1 MSRLKRIIASIV
13 AICLCTSCF
22 SVMSATAAES
32 ENFSLQ
38 NSGFEEPNIGSASYT
53 QPLESSVPY
62 WNTTAYGKKI
72 EILKE
77 NTGVYIDKYKLTPR
91 EGLQAAELNADEQS
105 SLYQSIKTTPG
116 SFVKWGISHHG
127 RSGYD
132 TMLLVIGPKQ
142 SVDPIKPTKN
152 GYDQFMKMGQYIS
165 SNSELSAL
173 IPTGSGASQ
182 EFVLYTPKFAKNGG
196 FAENTSFTTYRTVS
210 NTEKWHIWFIRSNND
225 GWHDYGTNVTSDTS
239 ELGYNNIYEVP
250 EDQTDTTF
258 AFTAYESAPKKGGS
272 VDLTYGNLI
281 DSINFGLLYNVSIH
295 TLTGGSGNV
304 QADNAPSISASYDG
318 TNFAKDKY
326 KSDSVV
332 KLTVTPDDVADYIF
346 AGATIN
352 GTLYNYTDFTA
363 NEAKTVYTKDITVDE
378 AKHISLAF
386 ARKGHISYDPNG
398 GTYKEIT
405 GITDKEYSY
414 YTNGIT
420 ESEIPS
426 HESAAFMEWTLFTN
440 DGAHSGTKIPANHTV
455 QYSADDSGKP
465 ILEISWTDSNDIPNS
480 VTLSAT
486 KEDGVMLVANY
497 DYKHE
502 AVALTD
508 GGSVDITNATTAK
521 SVSGGN
527 KHRITAGEEGDI
539 ITVSAAV
546 EDGYQFDG
554 WFENANSREAS
565 EAISKALEY
574 SYVVTGNSII
584 YAKFST
590 KVEEEIKE
598 DEKPEEEEEEEEKE
612 EKEEEAKEEVPPYT
626 VPVFDNS
633 YAYIYGYDDTTMA
646 PNNNALR
653 CEVAA
658 MLHRLVKQNNKLG
671 GFVYDESA
679 PAIFDDIDGKWY
691 RSAIEYL
698 VSKNALDT
706 STGRCYAESDIKRGE
721 AFKLVCLG
729 LGFTKDATLT
739 YEQYAK
745 ILLDAGVIEGYDD
758 GSLGLDDNITRAQF
772 CKIYNVI
779 IGRDD
784 ASLVTADGQEITAMT
799 YGFEDLRPS
808 KWYYEDMLRATSAYD
823 ENGYVDIAKRAVRN
837 NLDDY
842 EK

>member
-1 MSRLKRIIASIV
+1 MSRLKRKITTIV
-13 AICLCTSCF
+13 AICLCVSFITF
-22 SVMSATAAES
+22 LPVSAAS
-32 ENFSLQ
+32 NENYSLQ
-38 NSGFEEPNIGSASYT
+38 NSGFELPVISGSYQ
-53 QPLESSVPY
+53 QPLASDVPY
-62 WNTTAYGKKI
+62 WNTTAYGKKV

-77 NTGVYIDKYKLTPR
+77 NTGVYIDSYKLTPR

-152 GYDQFMKMGQYIS
+152 DYDQFMKMGQYIS
-165 SNSELSAL
+165 THSELSSL
-173 IPTGSGASQ
+173 LPTGSGASD
-182 EFVLYTPKFAKNGG
+182 EIILYTSKFAKNGG
-196 FAENTSFTTYRTVS
+196 FSENTSFTTYRTEN

-225 GWHDYGTNVTSDTS
+225 GWYDYGTNVTSDTS

-250 EDQTDTTF
+250 EGQTDTTF
-258 AFTAYESAPKKGGS
+258 AFTAYESAPKKGGT
-272 VDLTYGNLI
+272 VDLTYGNII
-281 DSINFGLLYNVSIH
+281 DDINFGLLYNVSIH

-304 QADNAPSISASYDG
+304 EADNAPSISASYDG

-332 KLTVTPDDVADYIF
+332 TLTVTPDDAADYIF
-346 AGATIN
+346 VGATIN
-352 GTLYNYTDFTA
+352 GALYDYTDFTA
-363 NEAKTVYTKDITVDE
+363 NEANTVYTKDITVDE

-405 GITDKEYSY
+405 GITDKKYSY

-426 HESAAFMEWTLFTN
+426 HDSAAFMEWTLFTN
-440 DGAHSGTKIPANHTV
+440 DGVHSGTKIPANHTV
-455 QYSADDSGKP
+455 KYSADDSGKP
-465 ILEISWTDSNDIPNS
+465 ILEISWTDSNDVPGS

-502 AVALTD
+502 AVALTY
-508 GGSVDITNATTAK
+508 GGSVDIKNSTTAK

-527 KHRITAGEEGDI
+527 KHRITAGEEGDV
-539 ITVSAAV
+539 ITVSAVV

-554 WFENANSREAS
+554 WFENAKSTDAS

-598 DEKPEEEEEEEEKE
+598 DEIPEEKE
-612 EKEEEAKEEVPPYT
+612 EKEDVPPYV
-626 VPVFDNS
+626 VPVLDNS
-633 YAYIYGYDDTTMA
+633 YAYIYGYDDITMA
-646 PNNNALR
+646 PDNNALR

-679 PAIFDDIDGKWY
+679 PAKFDDIDGKWY

-698 VSKNALDT
+698 VSKNAIDD
-706 STGRCYAESDIKRGE
+706 SAECCYAESDIKRGE

-739 YEQYAK
+739 YEQYGK
-745 ILLDAGVIEGYDD
+745 ILLDAGVIEGYGD
-758 GSLGLDDNITRAQF
+758 GSLGLNDNITRAQF
-772 CKIYNVI
+772 CKMYNII

-784 ASLVTADGQEITAMT
+784 ALLETADGQEITAIT
-799 YGFEDLRPS
+799 YGFADLKS
-808 KWYYEDMLRATSAYD
+808 SEWYYEDMLRATSAYD
-823 ENGYVDIAKRAVRN
+823 DNGYVDIAKRAVRN
-837 NLDDY
+837 KLDDY
-842 EK
+842 EE

>member
-1 MSRLKRIIASIV
+1 MSRLKRIITSIV
-13 AICLCTSCF
+13 ATCLCTSCF
-22 SVMSATAAES
+22 SVMSATAAENG
-32 ENFSLQ
+32 NFSLQ
-38 NSGFEEPNIGSASYT
+38 NIGFEEPDIGNVSYT
-53 QPLESSVPY
+53 QPLEKNVPY

-72 EILKE
+72 EILKK
-77 NTGVYIDKYKLTPR
+77 NNGVYIDNYTLTPR

-165 SNSELSAL
+165 GNSELSAL
-173 IPTGSGASQ
+173 IPTSSGASE
-182 EFVLYTPKFAKNGG
+182 EFVLYTPKFAKDGG

-250 EDQTDTTF
+250 EDQTETTF
-258 AFTAYESAPKKGGS
+258 AFTAYESAPKKGGT

-281 DSINFGLLYNVSIH
+281 DYINFGLLYNVSIH

-304 QADNAPSISASYDG
+304 KADNEPSISASYDG
-318 TNFAKDKY
+318 VNFAKDKY

-332 KLTVTPDDVADYIF
+332 TLTVTPDDTADYIF

-352 GTLYNYTDFTA
+352 GALYNYTDFAA
-363 NEAKTVYTKDITVDE
+363 NEAKTAYTKDITVDE

-386 ARKGHISYDPNG
+386 VRKGHISYDPNG

-426 HESAAFMEWTLFTN
+426 HDSAAFTEWTLFTN
-440 DGAHSGTKIPANHTV
+440 DGVHSGTKIPANHTV

-465 ILEISWTDSNDIPNS
+465 ILEISWTDSNDVSDS

-508 GGSVDITNATTAK
+508 GGSVDIINSTTEK

-527 KHRITAGEEGDI
+527 KHRITAGEEGDV
-539 ITVSAAV
+539 ITVSAVV

-554 WFENANSREAS
+554 WYENAKSREAS

-598 DEKPEEEEEEEEKE
+598 DVKPEEEED
-612 EKEEEAKEEVPPYT
+612 VPPYT

-633 YAYIYGYDDTTMA
+633 YAYIYGYDDITMA
-646 PNNNALR
+646 PDNNALR

-679 PAIFDDIDGKWY
+679 PAKFDDIDGQWY

-698 VSKNALDT
+698 VSKNAFDT
-706 STGRCYAESDIKRGE
+706 STRCCYAEGDIKRGE

-729 LGFTKDATLT
+729 LGFTTDATLT
-739 YEQYAK
+739 YEQYGK
-745 ILLDAGVIEGYDD
+745 ILLSAGVIEGYGD
-758 GSLGLDDNITRAQF
+758 GSLGLNDNITRAQF
-772 CKIYNVI
+772 CKMYNVI

-799 YGFEDLRPS
+799 YGFEDLKS
-808 KWYYEDMLRATSAYD
+808 SEWYYKDMLRATSAYD

-842 EK
+842 D

>member
-1 MSRLKRIIASIV
+1 MSRLKKILTTTV
-13 AICLCTSCF
+13 AVCISSMYFNVVPTL
-22 SVMSATAAES
+22 ATAED
-32 ENFSLQ
+32 NYSLQ
-38 NSGFEEPNIGSASYT
+38 NSGFELPAISKTYD
-53 QPLESSVPY
+53 QPLASNVPD
-62 WNTTAYGKKI
+62 WNTTAYGQKI
-72 EILKE
+72 ELLTA
-77 NTGVYIDKYKLTPR
+77 NNGVYITGKRLAPKVGT
-91 EGLQAAELNADEQS
+91 QAAELNADEQS

-127 RSGYD
+127 RNGYD

-165 SNSELSAL
+165 KHSAL
-173 IPTGSGASQ
+173 SSLLPTGSGAS
-182 EFVLYTPKFAKNGG
+182 EEIILYTPKFAKNGG
-196 FAENTSFTTYRTVS
+196 FSKDTSFTTYRTES

-225 GWHDYGTNVTSDTS
+225 GWYDYGTNVTSDTS
-239 ELGYNNIYEVP
+239 KLGYNNIYEVP
-250 EDQTDTTF
+250 EGQTDTTF
-258 AFTAYESAPKKGGS
+258 AFTAYESAPKSDGK
-272 VDLTYGNLI
+272 VDLTYGNII
-281 DSINFGLLYNVSIH
+281 DDINFGLLYNVSIH
-295 TLTGGSGNV
+295 TLTGGSGSV
-304 QADNAPSISASYDG
+304 EADNAPSISASYDG

-332 KLTVTPDDVADYIF
+332 TLTVTPDDAADYIF

-363 NEAKTVYTKDITVDE
+363 NEANTVYTKDITVDE

-426 HESAAFMEWTLFTN
+426 HDSAAFMEWTLFTN
-440 DGAHSGTKIPANHTV
+440 DGVHSGTKIPANHRV
-455 QYSADDSGKP
+455 EYSADDSGKP
-465 ILEISWTDSNDIPNS
+465 ILEISWTDSNDVPNS

-502 AVALTD
+502 AVALTE
-508 GGSVDITNATTAK
+508 GGSVDITNSTTVK
-521 SVSGGN
+521 SVSGHN

-539 ITVSAAV
+539 ITVSANV
-546 EDGYQFDG
+546 EEGYQFDG
-554 WFENANSREAS
+554 WFENAKSRESS

-574 SYVVTGNSII
+574 SYVVTGNSVI

-598 DEKPEEEEEEEEKE
+598 DVKPEEEEEEEE
-612 EKEEEAKEEVPPYT
+612 EEVIPPYT

-633 YAYIYGYDDTTMA
+633 YAYIYGYDNTTMA
-646 PNNNALR
+646 PDDNALR

-658 MLHRLVKQNNKLG
+658 MLHRLVKQNNKLS
-671 GFVYDESA
+671 GFVYDEGA
-679 PAIFDDIDGKWY
+679 PAKFEDIDGKWY

-698 VSKNALDT
+698 ISKNAIDT
-706 STGRCYAESDIKRGE
+706 STEYCYAESDIKRGE
-721 AFKLVCLG
+721 TFKLVCLG
-729 LGFTKDATLT
+729 LGFTKDSTLT
-739 YEQYAK
+739 YEQYGK

-758 GSLGLDDNITRAQF
+758 GSLGLNDSITRAQF
-772 CKIYNVI
+772 CKMYNVI
-779 IGRDD
+779 IGRDN

-799 YGFEDLRPS
+799 YGFEDLRPG

-823 ENGYVDIAKRAVRN
+823 EDGYVDIAKRAIRN

-842 EK
+842 KE